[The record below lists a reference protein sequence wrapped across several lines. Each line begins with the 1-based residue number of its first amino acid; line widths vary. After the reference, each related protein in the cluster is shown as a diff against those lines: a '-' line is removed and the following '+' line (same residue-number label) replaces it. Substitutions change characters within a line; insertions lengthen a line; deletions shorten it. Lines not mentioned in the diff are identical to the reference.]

1 MTPQIGF
8 GVTRLGGQT
17 MPRRNS
23 RYLTEPTIEKIR
35 KPSKGKRKE
44 VSDSDAAGLVLRI
57 TDKGARSWCVYFRLA
72 DATGQRKNQRM
83 TLGRYPTIGIA
94 EARRQAREARNQV
107 ASGIDPR
114 KARAQ
119 AQSEAQVTAERL
131 LFSNIAKVYVEA
143 RCQREKQG
151 GPKKG
156 HLKRGRET
164 ESVIQRHL
172 IPAWGH
178 RVIPEIDRLDLRDVT
193 RPLLADKPMAAVR
206 LHEVAKALFY
216 WAVNEGFLK
225 ASPFA
230 RMKAPVE
237 KFPREHNLKHP
248 ELKRL
253 WAACE
258 ATAYPVGPLV
268 KILALTLQR
277 RNEVARMQWPEIDLD
292 KAQWILPA
300 ERSKSK
306 RAHIV
311 PLSRPVVQII
321 KNLPRFVGGPYV
333 FTTTEGRIP
342 VSGFSK
348 LKTRLDQA
356 ARVTDW
362 RLHDLRRTG
371 RSEMARLKVDDVV
384 AERILNHVPRGLA
397 KVYNQYQ
404 YVDEKRAALDLW
416 ARELEK
422 ITKPTKGEVVKL
434 RKRA

>member
-1 MTPQIGF
+1 
-8 GVTRLGGQT
+8 

-35 KPSKGKRKE
+35 KPPKGQRTE
-44 VSDSDAAGLVLRI
+44 ISDSDAAGLALRI
-57 TDKGARSWCVYFRLA
+57 TDKGARSWCVYFRLE

-83 TLGRYPTIGIA
+83 TLGGYPAIGIA
-94 EARRQAREARNQV
+94 VARQQAREARNQAV
-107 ASGIDPR
+107 AGIDPR

-119 AQSEAQVTAERL
+119 AQTESQATAERL
-131 LFSNIAKVYVEA
+131 LFSNIAKAYVEA
-143 RCQREKQG
+143 RCQRNEQG

-156 HLKRGRET
+156 HLIRGSEI
-164 ESVIQRHL
+164 ESIIRRHL
-172 IPAWGH
+172 IPAWGDKL
-178 RVIPEIDRLDLRDVT
+178 IPEIDRLDLRDVT
-193 RPLLADKPMAAVR
+193 RPLVADKPMAAHR
-206 LHEVAKALFY
+206 LHEIAKTLFY
-216 WAVNEGFLK
+216 WSVNEGFLK

-230 RMKAPVE
+230 RMEAPV
-237 KFPREHNLKHP
+237 KKLPRDRDLKHP

-258 ATAYPVGPLV
+258 AKAYPFGTLV
-268 KILALTLQR
+268 KLLALTLQR
-277 RNEVARMQWPEIDLD
+277 RNEVAGMQWPEFDLD
-292 KAQWILPA
+292 KAQWTVPA

-311 PLSRPVVQII
+311 PLSKPAVQII
-321 KNLPRFVGGPYV
+321 KSLPRYVGGPYV
-333 FTTTEGRIP
+333 LTTTEGYRP

-348 LKTRLDQA
+348 MKVQLDQA
-356 ARVTDW
+356 SKVTDW

-384 AERILNHVPRGLA
+384 AERVLDHVPRGLA

-404 YVDEKRAALDLW
+404 YLDEKREALNLW
-416 ARELEK
+416 ARELRK
-422 ITKPTKGEVVKL
+422 ITKPDVGEVVKL